1 MKIEFQTEL
10 LHRYPRF
17 FRKPGWRFVELK
29 SDSNGEQL
37 VHGGMPFDEWGVEC
51 GDGWFSLIDRLSHDC
66 ENEIERLVSLGVP
79 KERWPRVAQ
88 IKEKFG
94 SLRFYIRG
102 SLPDEL
108 REQILK
114 ASEEE
119 SRRTC
124 EQCGAPKKLQSS
136 ESWRTCCDDCAEKS
150 AIEGVMKDKHLHS
163 QLLAMLASRTE

>member
-1 MKIEFQTEL
+1 MKLESQAKLF
-10 LHRYPRF
+10 HRYPRF
-17 FRKPGWRFVELK
+17 FRKPGGRFIELE
-29 SDSNGEQL
+29 SISNSEQL
-37 VHGGMPFDEWGVEC
+37 VHGDMPFDEWGVEC

-66 ENEIERLVSLGVP
+66 ENEIERLISLGVP

-94 SLRFYIRG
+94 SLRFYIRD

-124 EQCGAPKKLQSS
+124 EQCGAPKKSWQS
-136 ESWRTCCDDCAEKS
+136 ESWRTCCDDCAAKS
-150 AIEGVMKDKHLHS
+150 ADKGVMLDKHLRS

>member
-1 MKIEFQTEL
+1 MKLELQTEL

-17 FRKPGWRFVELK
+17 FRKPGERFVELE
-29 SDSNGEQL
+29 SISNSEQL

-51 GDGWFSLIDRLSHDC
+51 GDGWFSLIDRLSCAC
-66 ENEIERLVSLGVP
+66 ENEIERLASLGVP

-94 SLRFYIRG
+94 SLRFYSRG
-102 SLPDEL
+102 SLPDDL

-136 ESWRTCCDDCAEKS
+136 ESWRTCCDDCAKKS
-150 AIEGVMKDKHLHS
+150 SDERVTEDKHLRA